1 MKDSNLYI
9 YSFYRFLDIKNK
21 ISLKKKLDAFFLNK
35 TMRGTILIANEGINV
50 SISGNIKNLS
60 ETVKFI
66 KKNLN
71 IKKIEIKIQ
80 KNNFLPFNKIKV
92 RIKNEIVTLGTGN
105 IDIEKYRGKL
115 INPKEWNFFIKDKNT
130 KIIDVRNEF
139 EINIGKFQTALNPK
153 TTSFR
158 EFPNSINKL
167 KINKKD
173 KIAMYCTGGIRCE
186 KASAFLKLNGFK
198 DVALLEG
205 GILNYLNYINKFK
218 KKSLWNGEC
227 FVFDNRVAIN
237 NKLKKGRYTQ
247 CYGCRHPI
255 TERDTKLKSYI
266 KGVCCKYCYKK
277 RTKKQKTN
285 SNVRQ
290 NQIIEAEKLKKNH
303 PFRKIYFND
312 LKAKI

>member
-167 KINKKD
+167 KMLIEV
-173 KIAMYCTGGIRCE
+173 Y
-186 KASAFLKLNGFK
+186 
-198 DVALLEG
+198 LL
-205 GILNYLNYINKFK
+205 I
-218 KKSLWNGEC
+218 
-227 FVFDNRVAIN
+227 
-237 NKLKKGRYTQ
+237 
-247 CYGCRHPI
+247 GCGNLA
-255 TERDTKLKSYI
+255 TM
-266 KGVCCKYCYKK
+266 
-277 RTKKQKTN
+277 N
-285 SNVRQ
+285 
-290 NQIIEAEKLKKNH
+290 IENA
-303 PFRKIYFND
+303 
-312 LKAKI
+312 